1 MKLQHKVHAFLD
13 KINLKTYE
21 NVILSTYSTLVVL
34 RYIHEEDGATK
45 HGEEVNNNKQ
55 WDQGSPAQTKDP
67 GGFRSDDCS
76 DQLGNQESPTPN
88 KNSGGSLRTSI
99 QTSLDLHNELTITL
113 WS

>member
-55 WDQGSPAQTKDP
+55 WDQG
-67 GGFRSDDCS
+67 FH
-76 DQLGNQESPTPN
+76 QLKQRIQEDSV
-88 KNSGGSLRTSI
+88 RTTA
-99 QTSLDLHNELTITL
+99 QTSLETKNHRLQIRIQEVHFGLPFRLVWTCIMN
-113 WS
+113 